1 MCGISAF
8 LSHPGESALPVV
20 NGEAKHVAAEL
31 EGSLDLIAHRG
42 PDARG
47 RWLSDDHQVG
57 EYPHKSTE
65 SKFVDRPHR
74 SRPCPLVHY

>member
-47 RWLSDDHQVG
+47 RWLSDDRQVG
-57 EYPHKSTE
+57 EYSPKPTE
-65 SKFVDRPHR
+65 SKLVDHPHR
-74 SRPCPLVHY
+74 SRPCSLVHH

>member
-8 LSHPGESALPVV
+8 LSHPGETRLPVM
-20 NGEAKHVAAEL
+20 NGEAKDLIAEL

-47 RWLSDDHQVG
+47 LWYSDNHHVG
-57 EYPHKSTE
+57 E
-65 SKFVDRPHR
+65 F
-74 SRPCPLVHY
+74 

>member
-8 LSHPGESALPVV
+8 ITHPGPSRTPVV
-20 NGEAKHVAAEL
+20 NGEAKLVTAEL

-47 RWLSDDHQVG
+47 RWFSDDHHVG
-57 EYPHKSTE
+57 EFWHP
-65 SKFVDRPHR
+65 V
-74 SRPCPLVHY
+74 